1 MYEYG
6 FISFRPASRIDEQI
20 AQKSSP
26 FDRRFNDKY
35 ANASNWEEPIDGGT
49 LV

>member
-6 FISFRPASRIDEQI
+6 FISFRPASRIDGQI